1 MIFMFN
7 KPKII
12 NMSINYNKAKTKKC
26 SSKKEYNNQQ
36 LRMSYP
42 PYWDECMRFY
52 SKLNNRWAKPSNKQI
67 LSYQV
72 RMYKTW
78 KHNRKTQWK

>member
-1 MIFMFN
+1 
-7 KPKII
+7 
-12 NMSINYNKAKTKKC
+12 MSIKFNRSKASKCETNRVLKIMVIYNDD
-26 SSKKEYNNQQ
+26 
-36 LRMSYP
+36 
-42 PYWDECMRFY
+42 PYWDEGLNFY
-52 SKLNNRWAKPSNKQI
+52 PKNRKGYKNPNKRI